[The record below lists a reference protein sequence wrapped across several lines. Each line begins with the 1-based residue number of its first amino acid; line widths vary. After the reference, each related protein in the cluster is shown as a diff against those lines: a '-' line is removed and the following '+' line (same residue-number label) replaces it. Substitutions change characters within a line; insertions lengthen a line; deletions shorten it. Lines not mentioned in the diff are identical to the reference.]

1 MLTSVIRTKLIY
13 PHGIVGFC
21 IGPSNAG
28 VVHYLKEGDKYGCMR
43 DMHANMTAGNQVCRT
58 KFCNMPKSLCKYAHP
73 SSAGKC
79 RVSETPKWKVISS
92 TAACERN
99 PEGIVRR
106 SYAQVMNKDCC
117 LKLCEETCWCVA
129 VDYYVESV
137 WCNLYVTN
145 LKLPGSVL
153 LP

>member
-1 MLTSVIRTKLIY
+1 M
-13 PHGIVGFC
+13 
-21 IGPSNAG
+21 
-28 VVHYLKEGDKYGCMR
+28 KEGDKYGCMR